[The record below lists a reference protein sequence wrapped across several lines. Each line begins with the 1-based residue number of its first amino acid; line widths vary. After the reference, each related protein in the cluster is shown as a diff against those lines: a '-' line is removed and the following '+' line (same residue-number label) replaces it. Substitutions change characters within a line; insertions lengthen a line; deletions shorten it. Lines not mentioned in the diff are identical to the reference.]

1 MNNYIKE
8 ESAALWQFLKNYGK
22 EIIVVAFGTLF
33 IILEAYYPIQND
45 TLSSFLY
52 YGLFPILVILII
64 LRKNPL
70 DFGLRWGSPRT
81 WWPYVGIICLIAGLI
96 LYASSFNTSLQQ
108 YYINPEFS
116 FVPYFFTSC
125 VSLASQE
132 FMYRGFFLFGLK
144 DKLKEGAIL
153 VQMIPFV
160 FVHLTKP
167 DLETIST
174 IITGIIFGWVAYR
187 GKSFWPA
194 FLIHLFINVFFV
206 ALINYVYG

>member
-1 MNNYIKE
+1 MKTFFKE
-8 ESAALWQFLKNYGK
+8 ELAAFWHFIQSYGR
-22 EIIVVAFGTLF
+22 EIVVVAFSTLF
-33 IILEAYYPIQND
+33 IILEAYYPIQNN

-52 YGLFPILVILII
+52 YGLFPILVIVIF

-70 DFGLRWGSPRT
+70 DFGLRWGSPRI
-81 WWPYVGIICLIAGLI
+81 WLPWVGIICLIAGLI
-96 LYASSFNTSLQQ
+96 LYASSFSTSLQQ
-108 YYINPEFS
+108 YYLNPEFN
-116 FVPYFFTSC
+116 FVVYFFTSC
-125 VSLASQE
+125 VTLSSQE
-132 FMYRGFFLFGLK
+132 FMYRGFILFGLK
-144 DKLKEGAIL
+144 DKFKEGAIL
-153 VQMIPFV
+153 VQMLPFV